1 MRNERAVTA
10 YEILRLRLLDRIKEG
25 KVDPENDSDGVRS
38 YIKREVA
45 DYQRHSQSGTGGRAL
60 ANPDEMEARLGRAIL
75 GYGILEPLLADD
87 NVEEIFISGGDVSY
101 LDANGRLASVEDVA
115 TEEEVFHLVNRLL
128 QTSGREVSQR
138 NPIVQARVLDGA
150 ARIGVV
156 VPPIAD
162 ELSVTLRKY
171 TMRHEDLND
180 LVRFDSITPAAAALL
195 HAAMLT
201 RTGIVVSGIPAAG
214 KTTMVNALIRAV
226 PPSHRVLGCEETREL
241 SAPVMHGAYYQT
253 RSNGNESSGDSE
265 VTLRDLVRICLG
277 MRPDL
282 LVVGEVRG
290 EEAFELT
297 RAGNAG
303 CGVLCTVHSNNAAE
317 ALQALT
323 ATAIMA
329 GQNVPEKQVR
339 SIFSNVFDLVI
350 HCDRE
355 DVQFKTE
362 DSGRIRRQVMEISAV
377 PSLQSGENEY
387 TVEPIFT
394 RESFG
399 APLRWTG
406 APLPENLRKRLDN
419 VLTRH
424 GTSVQRIFDGSN
436 QRGANT

>member
-171 TMRHEDLND
+171 T
-180 LVRFDSITPAAAALL
+180 
-195 HAAMLT
+195 
-201 RTGIVVSGIPAAG
+201 
-214 KTTMVNALIRAV
+214 
-226 PPSHRVLGCEETREL
+226 
-241 SAPVMHGAYYQT
+241 
-253 RSNGNESSGDSE
+253 
-265 VTLRDLVRICLG
+265 
-277 MRPDL
+277 
-282 LVVGEVRG
+282 
-290 EEAFELT
+290 
-297 RAGNAG
+297 
-303 CGVLCTVHSNNAAE
+303 
-317 ALQALT
+317 
-323 ATAIMA
+323 
-329 GQNVPEKQVR
+329 
-339 SIFSNVFDLVI
+339 
-350 HCDRE
+350 
-355 DVQFKTE
+355 
-362 DSGRIRRQVMEISAV
+362 
-377 PSLQSGENEY
+377 
-387 TVEPIFT
+387 
-394 RESFG
+394 
-399 APLRWTG
+399 
-406 APLPENLRKRLDN
+406 
-419 VLTRH
+419 
-424 GTSVQRIFDGSN
+424 
-436 QRGANT
+436 

>member
-226 PPSHRVLGCEETREL
+226 PPYHRVLGCEETREL
-241 SAPVMHGAYYQT
+241 SAPVMHGAYYET

>member
-1 MRNERAVTA
+1 MRNERSVTA
-10 YEILRLRLLDRIKEG
+10 YEVLRLRLLDRIKEG
-25 KVDPENDSDGVRS
+25 KVDPENDPDGVRAF
-38 YIKREVA
+38 IKREVSE
-45 DYQRHSQSGTGGRAL
+45 YQKQSQSGTGGRAL
-60 ANPDEMEARLGRAIL
+60 AHPGEMEARLGRAIL
-75 GYGILEPLLADD
+75 GYGILEPLLEDE

-150 ARIGVV
+150 ARMGVV

-180 LVRFDSITPAAAALL
+180 LVRFDSLTPAAAALL

-253 RSNGNESSGDSE
+253 RSSGNESSGDSE
-265 VTLRDLVRICLG
+265 VSLRDLVRICLG

-339 SIFSNVFDLVI
+339 TIFSNVFDLVI

-377 PSLQSGENEY
+377 PSLQSGESDY
-387 TVEPIFT
+387 TVEPIFV
-394 RESFG
+394 REHFG

-406 APLPENLRKRLDN
+406 APLPEQLRKRLDN
-419 VLTRH
+419 VLSRH
-424 GTSVQRIFDGSN
+424 NTSVQRIFDGSN
-436 QRGANT
+436 QRGASQ

>member
-1 MRNERAVTA
+1 MMSTHKTVTA
-10 YEILRLRLLDRIKEG
+10 YEILRLRLLERIKEG
-25 KVDPENDSDGVRS
+25 KIDPEKDPDGVRS
-38 YIKREVA
+38 IIKAEVES
-45 DYQRHSQSGTGGRAL
+45 YQKQSQSGIGGRAL
-60 ANPDEMEARLGRAIL
+60 ANPRDIEARLGRAIL
-75 GYGILEPLLADD
+75 GYGVLEHLLEDD

-101 LDANGRLASVEDVA
+101 LDGNGRLASVEDPT
-115 TEEEVFHLVNRLL
+115 TEEELFHLVNRLL

-138 NPIVQARVLDGA
+138 TPIVQARVLDGT

-180 LVRFDSITPAAAALL
+180 LVRFDSLSPAAAALL

-214 KTTMVNALIRAV
+214 KTTLVNALLRAV

-241 SAPVMHGAYYQT
+241 SAPIMHGAYYQT
-253 RSNGNESSGDSE
+253 RSSSNDSSESSE
-265 VTLRDLVRICLG
+265 VSLRDLVRICLG

-303 CGVLCTVHSNNAAE
+303 CGVLCTVHSNNASE

-323 ATAIMA
+323 STAIMA
-329 GQNVPEKQVR
+329 GQNVPEQQVR
-339 SIFSNVFDLVI
+339 TIFSNVFDLVI

-362 DSGRIRRQVMEISAV
+362 DSGKIRRQIMEIAAI
-377 PSLQSGENEY
+377 PSLQGGESDY
-387 TVEPIFT
+387 TIEPIFV

-406 APLPENLRKRLDN
+406 APLPDQLKKRLDN
-419 VLTRH
+419 VLGRH
-424 GTSVQRIFDGSN
+424 GTSVQRILDGSN
-436 QRGANT
+436 QRMSA

>member
-1 MRNERAVTA
+1 MSKERAVTA

-25 KVDPENDSDGVRS
+25 KVDPESDPQGVRAI
-38 YIKREVA
+38 IKKEVEA
-45 DYQRHSQSGTGGRAL
+45 YQRQSQSGIGGRTL
-60 ANPDEMEARLGRAIL
+60 ANPKDMEKRLARAIL
-75 GYGILEPLLADD
+75 EYGVLGPLLD
-87 NVEEIFISGGDVSY
+87 NDQVEEIFISGGDVSY
-101 LDANGRLASVEDVA
+101 VDANGRLASVEDPT
-115 TEEEVFHLVNRLL
+115 TEEEIFHLVNRLL
-128 QTSGREVSQR
+128 QTTGREVSQR

-150 ARIGVV
+150 ARMGVV

-180 LVRFDSITPAAAALL
+180 LVRFDSLSPAAAALL

-214 KTTMVNALIRAV
+214 KTTLVNALLRAV

-241 SAPVMHGAYYQT
+241 SAPMMHGAYYQT
-253 RSNGNESSGDSE
+253 RASSNDSGGESE
-265 VTLRDLVRICLG
+265 VSLRDLVRICLG

-303 CGVLCTVHSNNAAE
+303 CGVLCTVHSNNAAD

-323 ATAIMA
+323 STAIMA
-329 GQNVPEKQVR
+329 GQNVPERQVR
-339 SIFSNVFDLVI
+339 SIFSNVFDLVV

-362 DSGRIRRQVMEISAV
+362 DSGRIKRQIMEIAAV
-377 PSLQSGENEY
+377 PSLQGAENDY
-387 TVEPIFT
+387 TIEPIFV
-394 RESFG
+394 REGFG
-399 APLRWTG
+399 QPLRWTG

-419 VLTRH
+419 VLGRH
-424 GTSVQRIFDGSN
+424 GTSIQRILDGSN
-436 QRGANT
+436 QRMSA

>member
-1 MRNERAVTA
+1 MMSKERAVTA

-25 KVDPENDSDGVRS
+25 KVDPESDPDGVRS
-38 YIKREVA
+38 FIKSEV
-45 DYQRHSQSGTGGRAL
+45 DQYQKQSQSGIGGRAL
-60 ANPDEMEARLGRAIL
+60 ANPKDIEARLERAIL
-75 GYGILEPLLADD
+75 GYGVLGPLLEDD

-101 LDANGRLASVEDVA
+101 LDANGRLASVEDPT

-138 NPIVQARVLDGA
+138 NPIIQARVLDGA

-180 LVRFDSITPAAAALL
+180 LVRFDSLSPAAAALM

-214 KTTMVNALIRAV
+214 KTTLVNALLRAV

-241 SAPVMHGAYYQT
+241 SAPMMHGAYYQT
-253 RSNGNESSGDSE
+253 RASSNDSGGESE
-265 VTLRDLVRICLG
+265 VSLRDLVRICLG

-323 ATAIMA
+323 STAIMA
-329 GQNVPEKQVR
+329 GQNVPEQQVR
-339 SIFSNVFDLVI
+339 SIFSSVFDLVI

-362 DSGRIRRQVMEISAV
+362 DSGKIRRQIMEIAAV
-377 PSLQSGENEY
+377 PSLQGGESDY
-387 TVEPIFT
+387 TIEPIFS

-424 GTSVQRIFDGSN
+424 GTSVQRILDGSN
-436 QRGANT
+436 QRMSA

>member
-1 MRNERAVTA
+1 MARERAATA
-10 YEILRLRLLDRIKEG
+10 YENLRLRLLDRIKEG
-25 KVDPENDSDGVRS
+25 KVDPESDPDGVRAL
-38 YIKREVA
+38 IKTEVA
-45 DYQRHSQSGTGGRAL
+45 AYQRQSQSGVGGRTL
-60 ANPDEMEARLGRAIL
+60 ANPKDMERRLERAIL
-75 GYGILEPLLADD
+75 EYGVLGPLMDD
-87 NVEEIFISGGDVSY
+87 DQVEEIFISGGDVSY
-101 LDANGRLASVEDVA
+101 VDAHGRLASVEDPT
-115 TEEEVFHLVNRLL
+115 TEEELFHLVNRLL

-150 ARIGVV
+150 ARMGVV

-180 LVRFDSITPAAAALL
+180 LVRFDSLSPAAAALL

-201 RTGIVVSGIPAAG
+201 RTGVVVSGIPAAG
-214 KTTMVNALIRAV
+214 KTTLVNALLRAV

-253 RSNGNESSGDSE
+253 RAASNDSSSESE
-265 VTLRDLVRICLG
+265 VSLRDLVKICLG

-329 GQNVPEKQVR
+329 GQNVPERQVR
-339 SIFSNVFDLVI
+339 SIFSNVFDLVV

-362 DSGRIRRQVMEISAV
+362 DSGRIKRQIMEIAAV
-377 PSLQSGENEY
+377 PALQGAETDY
-387 TVEPIFT
+387 TIEPIFV
-394 RESFG
+394 REGFG
-399 APLRWTG
+399 QPLRWTG
-406 APLPENLRKRLDN
+406 APLPENLKKRLDN
-419 VLTRH
+419 VLSRH
-424 GTSVQRIFDGSN
+424 GTSVQRILEGSN
-436 QRGANT
+436 QRMSA

>member
-1 MRNERAVTA
+1 MAKERSVTA
-10 YEILRLRLLDRIKEG
+10 YEHIRLKLLDRIKEG
-25 KVDPENDSDGVRS
+25 KIDPESDPEGVRGL
-38 YIKREVA
+38 IKSEVA
-45 DYQRHSQSGTGGRAL
+45 AYQRQSQSGIGGRTL
-60 ANPDEMEARLGRAIL
+60 ANPTDVAERLERAIL
-75 GYGILEPLLADD
+75 GFGVLGPLLEDD
-87 NVEEIFISGGDVSY
+87 SVEEIFVSGGDVSY
-101 LDANGRLASVEDVA
+101 VDANGRLASVEDPT
-115 TEEEVFHLVNRLL
+115 TEDELFHLINRLL
-128 QTSGREVSQR
+128 QTSGREVSR
-138 NPIVQARVLDGA
+138 RSPIVQARVLDGA
-150 ARIGVV
+150 ARLGVV

-180 LVRFDSITPAAAALL
+180 LVRFDSLSPAAAALL

-214 KTTMVNALIRAV
+214 KTTLVNALLRAV
-226 PPSHRVLGCEETREL
+226 PPSHRILGCEETREL

-253 RSNGNESSGDSE
+253 RASSNDSSSDSE
-265 VTLRDLVRICLG
+265 VSLRDLVRICLG

-303 CGVLCTVHSNNAAE
+303 CGVLCTVHSNNASD

-323 ATAIMA
+323 STAIMA

-362 DSGRIRRQVMEISAV
+362 ESGKIKRQIMEIAAV
-377 PSLQSGENEY
+377 PSIQGGDSDY
-387 TVEPIFT
+387 TIEPIFV
-394 RESFG
+394 REGFG
-399 APLRWTG
+399 QPLRWTG

-419 VLTRH
+419 VLSRH
-424 GTSVQRIFDGSN
+424 GTSVQRILEGSN
-436 QRGANT
+436 QRMTA

>member
-115 TEEEVFHLVNRLL
+115 TEEEVFHLVNRLS

>member
-1 MRNERAVTA
+1 MAKSPTTA

-25 KVDPENDSDGVRS
+25 KVDPERDPEGVRVL
-38 YIKREVA
+38 IKNEVA
-45 DYQRHSQSGTGGRAL
+45 SYQHQSQSGIGGRTL
-60 ANPDEMEARLGRAIL
+60 ANPQDMEKRLEQSIL
-75 GYGILEPLLADD
+75 GYGVLGPLLDDD
-87 NVEEIFISGGDVSY
+87 NVEEIFVSGGDVSY
-101 LDANGRLASVEDVA
+101 VDANGRLASVEDPT
-115 TEEEVFHLVNRLL
+115 TEEELFHLVNRLL

-138 NPIVQARVLDGA
+138 NPIVQARVLEGQ

-180 LVRFDSITPAAAALL
+180 LVRYDSMSPAAAALL

-214 KTTMVNALIRAV
+214 KTTLVNALLRAV

-241 SAPVMHGAYYQT
+241 SAPIMHGAYYQT
-253 RSNGNESSGDSE
+253 RQASTDSANDSA
-265 VTLRDLVRICLG
+265 VSLRDLVRICLG

-329 GQNVPEKQVR
+329 GQNVPERQVR

-362 DSGRIRRQVMEISAV
+362 DSGRIKRQIMEIAAV
-377 PSLQSGENEY
+377 PTLQGGESDY
-387 TVEPIFT
+387 TIEPIFV

-419 VLTRH
+419 VLGRH
-424 GTSVQRIFDGSN
+424 GTSVQRILDGSN
-436 QRGANT
+436 QRMSA

>member
-1 MRNERAVTA
+1 MSKERAITA

-25 KVDPENDSDGVRS
+25 KVDPESDPDGVRVL
-38 YIKREVA
+38 IKSEVEQ
-45 DYQRHSQSGTGGRAL
+45 YQRQSQSGIGGRAL
-60 ANPDEMEARLGRAIL
+60 ANPKDIEVRLERAIL
-75 GYGILEPLLADD
+75 GYGVLGPLLEDD

-101 LDANGRLASVEDVA
+101 LDANGRLASVEDPT
-115 TEEEVFHLVNRLL
+115 TEEEIFHLVNRLL
-128 QTSGREVSQR
+128 QTSGREVSKR

-150 ARIGVV
+150 ARMGVV

-171 TMRHEDLND
+171 TLRHEDLND
-180 LVRFDSITPAAAALL
+180 LVRFDSLSPAAAALM

-214 KTTMVNALIRAV
+214 KTTLVNALLRAV

-241 SAPVMHGAYYQT
+241 SAPMMHGAYYQT
-253 RSNGNESSGDSE
+253 RASSNDSAGESE
-265 VTLRDLVRICLG
+265 VSLRDLVRICLG

-303 CGVLCTVHSNNAAE
+303 CGVLCTVHSNNASE
-317 ALQALT
+317 ALAALT
-323 ATAIMA
+323 NTAIMA
-329 GQNVPEKQVR
+329 GQNVPEQQVR
-339 SIFSNVFDLVI
+339 NIFSSVFDLVI

-362 DSGRIRRQVMEISAV
+362 DSGRIRRQIMEIAAV
-377 PSLQSGENEY
+377 PSLQGGDSDY
-387 TVEPIFT
+387 TIEPIFT
-394 RESFG
+394 REAFG

-419 VLTRH
+419 VLNRH
-424 GTSVQRIFDGSN
+424 GTSVQRILDGSN
-436 QRGANT
+436 QRVSA

>member
-60 ANPDEMEARLGRAIL
+60 ANTDEMEARLGRAIL

-214 KTTMVNALIRAV
+214 KTTMVNALICAV

-265 VTLRDLVRICLG
+265 VTRRDLVRICLG

>member
-10 YEILRLRLLDRIKEG
+10 YEILRLRLLDRIKDG
-25 KVDPENDSDGVRS
+25 KVDPESDGDGVRA

-45 DYQRHSQSGTGGRAL
+45 DYQRQSQSGTGGRSL
-60 ANPDEMEARLGRAIL
+60 ANPEEMESRLARAIL
-75 GYGILEPLLADD
+75 GYGILEPLLEDD
-87 NVEEIFISGGDVSY
+87 EVEEIFISGGDVSY
-101 LDANGRLASVEDVA
+101 VDKNGRLASVEDVT
-115 TEEEVFHLVNRLL
+115 TEEEMFHLVNRLL

-180 LVRFDSITPAAAALL
+180 LVRFDSLTPAAAALL

-253 RSNGNESSGDSE
+253 RSSGNESGGDSE

-339 SIFSNVFDLVI
+339 TIFANVFDLVI

-362 DSGRIRRQVMEISAV
+362 DSGRIKRQVMEISAV
-377 PSLQSGENEY
+377 PALQGGESDF
-387 TVEPIFT
+387 TVEPIFV
-394 RESFG
+394 RETFG

-406 APLPENLRKRLDN
+406 APLPDNLRHRLDN

-436 QRGANT
+436 QRGAQQ